1 MSDKIIRTRAIF
13 TDGIVSEGN
22 FKTMEELT
30 NYISGCGDHIITLEV
45 DVESSDNNRPAFWSE
60 E

>member
-1 MSDKIIRTRAIF
+1 MSSKIIRTRAIF
-13 TDGIVSEGN
+13 TDGIVSEGAFN
-22 FKTMEELT
+22 TMEELSSF
-30 NYISGCGDHIITLEV
+30 ISSWGDHIITLEV